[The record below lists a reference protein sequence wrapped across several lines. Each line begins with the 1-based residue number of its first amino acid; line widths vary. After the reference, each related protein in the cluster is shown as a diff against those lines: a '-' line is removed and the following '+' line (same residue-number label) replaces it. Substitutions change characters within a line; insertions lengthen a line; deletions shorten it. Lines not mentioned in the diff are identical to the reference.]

1 VASSLQKLKDVIGID
16 SVLNKIQDLDILLE
30 RILLEARR
38 VVSAD
43 AGSIYVKR
51 GDRLAVAFAQNDT
64 KQAVLKPGEKLIF
77 SVFTVPIATTTIAG
91 YAGATGEIV
100 NVRNAYEIS
109 ESAPYGFDAS
119 YDAVSGYKTVSV
131 LAVPLKTNMGDMLGV
146 LQLLNKKDTR
156 KRTIPFSKEDEIIA
170 AHFATNATVA
180 LQRAKMTREILLRM
194 TAMAELRDPTETG
207 VHVNRVAGY
216 SLEIYERWAV
226 KTGIPPKQIERT
238 RDIFRMATMLHDV
251 GKVAISD
258 LILKKRGRLT
268 PAEYEIMKTHTWQ
281 GARLFL
287 DKQSEF
293 DEVAQAV
300 ALNHHE
306 NWDGSGY
313 PGHVDIE
320 TGETIKKDTNGRA
333 MGKKGKEIPVMGR
346 IAALADVYDALSS
359 KRVYKPAWTEEETLR
374 EMRSMSGTKFDPELV
389 DIFFDVLPSIKTISA
404 KFKEEEPE
412 EHAAAAAGAA
422 DAAAAAAA
430 TTSSGSVD
438 EKEHD
443 Q

>member
-1 VASSLQKLKDVIGID
+1 MASSLQKLKDVIGID

-38 VVSAD
+38 VVNAD
-43 AGSIYVKR
+43 AGSIYTKS
-51 GDRLAVAFAQNDT
+51 GDRLAVSFAQNDT
-64 KQAVLKPGEKLIF
+64 KQAELKPGEKLIYNII
-77 SVFTVPIATTTIAG
+77 TVPIATTTIAG

-100 NVRNAYEIS
+100 NVKNAYEIP
-109 ESAPYGFDAS
+109 EEAPYGFDPS

-131 LAVPLKTNMGDMLGV
+131 LAVPLKTNMGEMLGV
-146 LQLLNKKDTR
+146 LQLFNKKD
-156 KRTIPFSKEDEIIA
+156 KRRRTLPFSTEDEIIA

-180 LQRAKMTREILLRM
+180 LQRAQMTRAILLRM
-194 TAMAELRDPTETG
+194 TAMSELRDPSETG

-226 KTGIPPKQIERT
+226 KIGIPNRQVERT
-238 RDIFRMATMLHDV
+238 RDVFRMATMLHDV

-258 LILKKRGRLT
+258 LILKKQGKLT

-281 GARLFL
+281 GARLFV

-293 DEVAQAV
+293 DDVAQSV

-313 PGHVDIE
+313 PGHIDIE
-320 TGETIKKDTNGRA
+320 NGEPTKKDSSGRA
-333 MGKKGKEIPVMGR
+333 VGKKGKEIPIMGR
-346 IAALADVYDALSS
+346 IVALADVYDALSS
-359 KRVYKPAWTEEETLR
+359 KRVYKSAWSEEDTLK

-389 DIFFDVLPSIKTISA
+389 EIFFSVLPSIKTISE
-404 KFKEEEPE
+404 KFKEAAREHEQEE
-412 EHAAAAAGAA
+412 
-422 DAAAAAAA
+422 
-430 TTSSGSVD
+430 
-438 EKEHD
+438 
-443 Q
+443 